1 MRQVSNF
8 IPAETE
14 KIWSRFSAIRF
25 FLSWLPGYI
34 FPAVHFLSQN
44 LGAYTYT
51 FFVLTPDDA
60 KKCTAITAHI
70 HWKCAV
76 ISVYFFAS
84 GKARLPKTAALYGWL
99 ALCLCLS
106 DIRGHFGNCVL
117 RRSGRSLKKEGIST
131 PLHLPCNQERCPS
144 FGRSSL
150 CLYCA
155 ALFINGR
162 SRVKTSCLR
171 QPLTRPV
178 LSVLVELVS
187 VAMFPIPG
195 SLCTL

>member
-1 MRQVSNF
+1 M
-8 IPAETE
+8 
-14 KIWSRFSAIRF
+14 
-25 FLSWLPGYI
+25 
-34 FPAVHFLSQN
+34 HFLCRLRTTQKSALPSLHSSTGRVQ
-44 LGAYTYT
+44 AFPFT
-51 FFVLTPDDA
+51 FL
-60 KKCTAITAHI
+60 
-70 HWKCAV
+70 
-76 ISVYFFAS
+76 
-84 GKARLPKTAALYGWL
+84 RLVKHDYQKRTLYGWL

-117 RRSGRSLKKEGIST
+117 RRSGRSLKKKEGIST
-131 PLHLPCNQERCPS
+131 LLHLPCNQERCPS

-187 VAMFPIPG
+187 VAMFPIQGFLYTP
-195 SLCTL
+195 

>member
-1 MRQVSNF
+1 MPFYSYKNQDFLMSKTAF
-8 IPAETE
+8 S
-14 KIWSRFSAIRF
+14 SRYSFPVAAVLRVLTHFTNGLLATKYFLFSIRF
-25 FLSWLPGYI
+25 L
-34 FPAVHFLSQN
+34 
-44 LGAYTYT
+44 
-51 FFVLTPDDA
+51 LTIII
-60 KKCTAITAHI
+60 C
-70 HWKCAV
+70 
-76 ISVYFFAS
+76 
-84 GKARLPKTAALYGWL
+84 RLEK
-99 ALCLCLS
+99 S
-106 DIRGHFGNCVL
+106 I
-117 RRSGRSLKKEGIST
+117 KKEGIST

-187 VAMFPIPG
+187 VAMFLPIQG
-195 SLCTL
+195 FLYTL